1 MNDTVLAFLAVVS
14 AVTVICILIDYKRYI
29 IKSLADQED
38 RLNYYDKMF
47 RRTDESL
54 RCLTAEIDYH
64 LHDGVHD
71 CICDA
76 AREWRD
82 GDIYNSYFSSRGV
95 SIPGMTEKKTM
106 LPPGIYCRYCHMRLP
121 PTDLTC
127 SHCGAQVIDISA
139 TRIWSGK

>member
-38 RLNYYDKMF
+38 RLNYYDGTF
-47 RRTDESL
+47 RRIDESL
-54 RCLTAEIDYH
+54 RCLVTEIDYH
-64 LHDGVHD
+64 LHDGVRD

-82 GDIYNSYFSSRGV
+82 GDISDAYMSR
-95 SIPGMTEKKTM
+95 SRLAKTVNGGTS
-106 LPPGIYCRYCHMRLP
+106 LSGIICPYCHMR
-121 PTDLTC
+121 TAGGDLTC
-127 SHCGAQVIDISA
+127 SHCGAQIVDTA
-139 TRIWSGK
+139 AVKIWGGR